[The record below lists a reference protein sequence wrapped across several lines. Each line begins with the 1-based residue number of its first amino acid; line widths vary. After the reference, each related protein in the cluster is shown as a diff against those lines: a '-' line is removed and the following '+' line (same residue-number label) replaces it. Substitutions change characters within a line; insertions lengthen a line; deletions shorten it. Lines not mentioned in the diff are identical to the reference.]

1 MRSYAQ
7 MVSKRFILKRLLLLI
22 PVLLGVGTLV
32 FAVLHLSPG
41 DPARVILGQRA
52 SAQEV
57 ADLREGLGLN
67 DPIWIQYLRFLW
79 EAAQFEFGESYKIF
93 QGQTV
98 KSVLVDKLPVT
109 IELAL
114 YGQII
119 GITLGIPLGI
129 LSAVKQDSVVDH
141 VTRIGALTGISVPIF
156 WSGPLVILLFATYL
170 DWLPTSGR
178 IGATIFL
185 DDTWMPF
192 TFLPEG
198 FSQQLP
204 WFGGPVVI
212 SKATEWPL
220 TGMVTIDTLL
230 LQNWEAFIS
239 AGQHLLLPSAV
250 IGIYSMALISRMMRS
265 SMLEVVRQDYMRTA
279 RAKGQGAKITIMKH
293 GLRNAFIPVVTV
305 IGIQFGTLL
314 GGAVLTETVFGIG
327 GIGVMLV
334 NAIEVSDY
342 NLVQGTVLT
351 FALLFTLVNLGVD
364 ITYSYLDPRIQQ

>member
-1 MRSYAQ
+1 

-52 SAQEV
+52 GAEEV
-57 ADLREGLGLN
+57 AQLRENLGLN
-67 DPIWIQYLRFLW
+67 DPIWIQYLRFLAD
-79 EAAQFEFGESYKIF
+79 AAQFEFGNSYKIF

-114 YGQII
+114 YGQLL
-119 GITLGIPLGI
+119 GITFGIPLGI
-129 LSAVKQDSVVDH
+129 LSAIKQDTIVDH

-170 DWLPTSGR
+170 DLLPTSGR
-178 IGATIFL
+178 IGTTIFL
-185 DDTWMPF
+185 PGSWKPF

-204 WFGGPVVI
+204 WFGEPIVI
-212 SKATEWPL
+212 SAATEWPL
-220 TGMVTIDTLL
+220 TGMVTVDTLL

-239 AGQHLLLPSAV
+239 AGQHMLLPSAV

-293 GLRNAFIPVVTV
+293 GLRNALIPVVTV

-314 GGAVLTETVFGIG
+314 GGAVLTETVFGING
-327 GIGVMLV
+327 MGLTIVRAIGS
-334 NAIEVSDY
+334 SDY
-342 NLVQGTVLT
+342 PVVQGTVLT

-364 ITYSYLDPRIQQ
+364 LTYSYLDPRIDQ